1 MPRGK
6 KDRFCRR
13 LSDQKTYVPYGTS
26 PATLERVTINLD
38 EFEAIRL
45 CDYDGKSQ
53 IEASQQMGLSRGTV
67 QRLLLSGRKKIIDG
81 FFHSKA
87 IIVKNDNE
95 NIKFKGENNMT
106 IDLKSTVRIAFPT
119 NDKVTVEEHFGHCKV
134 FAIFTVNDKEIVET
148 EYVTAPAHQPGL
160 LPKFLGE
167 LNANAIIT
175 GGMGQMAINLFK
187 EANIEVILGA
197 RGSIEANLNEYLGGD
212 LYSTGSACQHDHNDS
227 SCDH

>member
-1 MPRGK
+1 MSRSK
-6 KDRFCRR
+6 KNRFCRR
-13 LSDQKTYVPYGTS
+13 LSDQKIYIPYGMPLDS
-26 PATLERVTINLD
+26 LEKVSIDLD

-53 IEASQQMGLSRGTV
+53 IEASEEMGLSRGTV

-87 IIVKNDNE
+87 IIVRNDNE

-106 IDLKSTVRIAFPT
+106 IDLNDTLRIAFPT
-119 NDKVTVEEHFGHCKV
+119 NDNVAVEEHFGHCKV
-134 FAIFTVNDKEIVET
+134 FAIFTVKDKEIVKK
-148 EYVTAPAHQPGL
+148 EYINSPVHQPGL

-167 LNANAIIT
+167 LNTTAIIT

-197 RGSIEANLNEYLGGD
+197 RGTIEANLNEYLGGD
-212 LYSTGSACQHDHNDS
+212 LYSTGSACTHDHNS
-227 SCDH
+227 

>member
-1 MPRGK
+1 MSRGK

-13 LSDQKTYVPYGTS
+13 LSDQKIYIPYGMPLDS
-26 PATLERVTINLD
+26 LEKVSIELD

-53 IEASQQMGLSRGTV
+53 IEASEQMGLSRGTV

-87 IIVKNDNE
+87 IIVKNNNE

-106 IDLKSTVRIAFPT
+106 IDLKNTVRIAFPT
-119 NDKVTVEEHFGHCKV
+119 NDKITVEEHFGHCKF
-134 FAIFTVNDKEIVET
+134 FAIFTVNDKELMDT

-197 RGSIEANLNEYLGGD
+197 RGSIETNLNEYLGGD
-212 LYSTGSACQHDHNDS
+212 LYSTGSACQHDHND
-227 SCDH
+227 